1 MCKSTIM
8 LQCPAVPAI
17 NLCTAAE
24 TQLRLQAAFCYI
36 SSTEA
41 WIPAPVKPEETL
53 IEPYAEMTLRCK
65 YSLSS
70 SESDS
75 EFLMGRMP

>member
-1 MCKSTIM
+1 MT
-8 LQCPAVPAI
+8 PAVRY
-17 NLCTAAE
+17 LH
-24 TQLRLQAAFCYI
+24 
-36 SSTEA
+36 
-41 WIPAPVKPEETL
+41 IPAPVKPEETL

>member
-1 MCKSTIM
+1 MT
-8 LQCPAVPAI
+8 PAVRY
-17 NLCTAAE
+17 LH
-24 TQLRLQAAFCYI
+24 
-36 SSTEA
+36 
-41 WIPAPVKPEETL
+41 IPAPVKPEERL